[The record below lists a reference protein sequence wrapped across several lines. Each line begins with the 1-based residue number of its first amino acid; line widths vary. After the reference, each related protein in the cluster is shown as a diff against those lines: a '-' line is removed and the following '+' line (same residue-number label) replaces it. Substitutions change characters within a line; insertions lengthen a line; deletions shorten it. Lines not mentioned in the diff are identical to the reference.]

1 MIKGLRKLTD
11 YAGQKIRLHIR
22 YKDDDGN
29 KQVSKN
35 AFNFTVTEATAD
47 WINGYDDEGN
57 ELHVDDGDIAFIVG

>member
-11 YAGQKIRLHIR
+11 YAGHKTRIHLRH
-22 YKDDDGN
+22 GG
-29 KQVSKN
+29 
-35 AFNFTVTEATAD
+35 AFNFTVTEATAE